1 VLTADTARS
10 QLGFSLVEVLVAIL
24 MGVIVIG
31 ATMAILTVALHQ
43 NVLLNDRVQ
52 SNQASR
58 TTMTKV
64 VNALHSACLAP
75 GFTPVQ
81 EKSTGSKLIFV
92 NAYSSI
98 AAIPSASESV
108 SEGAYRH
115 ELEYVSGSNGK
126 LVDKAYPSTSVASW
140 PEITFSGTASKTTV
154 LGEHVSQ
161 VTTPVLT
168 PVFQYYK
175 YAEKSTVASENAAI
189 GTLELVTPPA
199 EGLKPTAAKEVAS
212 VLVSFNTK
220 PRDNDTRSS
229 RSVSLSNQV
238 TFALSAPAAE
248 TPVLAAPCE

>member
-161 VTTPVLT
+161 VGTT

-175 YAEKSTVASENAAI
+175 YAEKSTAASENAAI

-220 PRDNDTRSS
+220 PKDNDTRSS

>member
-1 VLTADTARS
+1 VLIADAARS
-10 QLGFSLVEVLVAIL
+10 ESGFTLVEVLVAMV

-52 SNQASR
+52 ANQASR
-58 TTMTKV
+58 TTMTKI
-64 VNALHSACLAP
+64 VNALHSACLSP

-115 ELEYVSGSNGK
+115 ELEYVSATGK
-126 LVDKAYPSTSVASW
+126 LVDKSYPSTSVASW
-140 PEITFSGTASKTTV
+140 PEIAFSGTASKTRV
-154 LGEHVSQ
+154 LGDHISQ
-161 VTTPVLT
+161 TGAT

-175 YAEKSTVASENAAI
+175 YAEKSAESASTGL
-189 GTLELVTPPA
+189 GTLAPLLSKPA
-199 EGLKPTAAKEVAS
+199 TEEVNKTTAKEVAS

-220 PRDNDTRSS
+220 PKDNDTRTS
-229 RSVSLSNQV
+229 RSVNLSSQV
-238 TFALSAPAAE
+238 TFAFSAPAAE
-248 TPVLAAPCE
+248 TPVQGAPCE